1 MSRTG
6 YFSVDLKGYN
16 ITDDNGLDPLVIDK
30 KEDGIYERIMSNYG
44 KPILLTNFKIFD
56 IERPSIYVNI
66 VTTMVWAGGT
76 NVIVF
81 KLDYIDG
88 EFSYKY
94 LVVFES
100 QYNDETKKYISG
112 IMLTNEIL
120 KG

>member
-6 YFSVDLKGYN
+6 YLSIDLKGYN
-16 ITDDNGLDPLVIDK
+16 ITDDNGADPLVIDK
-30 KEDGIYERIMSNYG
+30 KEDGIYERIKANYG

-66 VTTMVWAGGT
+66 VTTKLWVNEF

-88 EFSYKY
+88 NYSYKY

-100 QYNDETKKYISG
+100 EYNDMINKYTSG
-112 IMLTNEIL
+112 IMLANEIL
-120 KG
+120 